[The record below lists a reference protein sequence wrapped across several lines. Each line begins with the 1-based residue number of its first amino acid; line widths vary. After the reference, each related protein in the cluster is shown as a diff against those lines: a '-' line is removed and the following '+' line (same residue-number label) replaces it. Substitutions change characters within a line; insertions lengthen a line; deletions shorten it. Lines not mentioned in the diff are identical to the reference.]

1 MTRNLSPELLNRIDR
16 LSACQGRWVI
26 DCRAL
31 EGDYS
36 YALRSLGEPCL
47 YSSLLI
53 PQGDHVRCWALYRTE
68 TLGLAYTKPTPEDL
82 ALYCAHTG
90 WQAKLLFCSNYL
102 REDHY
107 WPGGYAP
114 SAVYRSNARVFRDQY
129 AKELQ
134 NADGDA
140 YDVSLDIRF
149 VTADMLGTLEAL
161 ESYPLIDDDDHSSL
175 ELDDQQEAWE
185 SWAAADW
192 RRLVCKLLDSLLPED
207 SAEDADYILDNVPD
221 QDAKLV
227 ELFRLCCESAN
238 EYWHEDGE
246 CGQWI
251 DLDRVAA
258 ALDAADLRDLTGLQL
273 LPPDQQWRREPYPW
287 PGAEPSPLITAP

>member
-1 MTRNLSPELLNRIDR
+1 MTRNLSPELLQRIDR
-16 LSACQGRWVI
+16 LSACQGQWVV

-36 YALRSLGEPCL
+36 YALRSLGEAWPFSATDPLSGRFLSYWHASDFADACP
-47 YSSLLI
+47 YPRNS
-53 PQGDHVRCWALYRTE
+53 
-68 TLGLAYTKPTPEDL
+68 PE
-82 ALYCAHTG
+82 AAAFYCAHTG
-90 WQAKLLFCSNYL
+90 WQARLLFCSDYL
-102 REDHY
+102 REDCS
-107 WPGGYAP
+107 WPGGYSP

-134 NADGDA
+134 NADADA
-140 YDVSLDIRF
+140 DDISLDVRYL
-149 VTADMLGTLEAL
+149 TADMLETLESL
-161 ESYPLIDDDDHSSL
+161 ESYPLINEDDHSAL

-192 RRLVCKLLDSLLPED
+192 RRLVCKALDDLLPGD
-207 SAEDADYILDNVPD
+207 ASQDGDDILGSVADADD
-221 QDAKLV
+221 KLA

-238 EYWHEDGE
+238 EYWEEQGGY
-246 CGQWI
+246 GQWI
-251 DLDRVAA
+251 NLERVAT